1 MTWRRGLFG
10 MNAKLLFACRKQKP
24 FRFHLSYNTV
34 KRKQLAQ
41 KTEQTI
47 VLHYTLYSSFVWTQ
61 QGQQQNRLTIQWAK
75 GKKINAAWIHWL
87 AVLHVWRIFFPPVVG
102 IIRKDHNYFYKQWYT
117 INKLT
122 VRNKCFGQQV
132 SLSQPQLQLCA
143 SAFIIVS
150 LLSCRPQ
157 IRRSVIWARIK
168 EPKSH
173 EWVRARHCFQCVN
186 VSVNGWLL
194 TCVHY

>member
-1 MTWRRGLFG
+1 MTWRRGLSG

-75 GKKINAAWIHWL
+75 GKKRLMQHESIGWQCCMFEDFY
-87 AVLHVWRIFFPPVVG
+87 FFPRG
-102 IIRKDHNYFYKQWYT
+102 GNYNESHNYFYRRWYT
-117 INKLT
+117 VNRLT
-122 VRNKCFGQQV
+122 VRNKCFRRQV
-132 SLSQPQLQLCA
+132 SLSQPRLQLCA
-143 SAFIIVS
+143 SAFIIVA
-150 LLSCRPQ
+150 LLSSCPL
-157 IRRSVIWARIK
+157 IRRSVIWACTK
-168 EPKSH
+168 EAKSH
-173 EWVRARHCFQCVN
+173 EWVRVKA
-186 VSVNGWLL
+186 LL
-194 TCVHY
+194 PPCERV